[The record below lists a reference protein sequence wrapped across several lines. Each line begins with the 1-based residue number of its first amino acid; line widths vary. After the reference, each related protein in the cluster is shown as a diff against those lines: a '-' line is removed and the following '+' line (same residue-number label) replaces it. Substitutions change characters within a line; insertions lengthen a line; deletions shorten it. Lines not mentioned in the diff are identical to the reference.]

1 MEAITDTQKL
11 EAVEANGR
19 LYGYAR
25 VSTGDQDPQLQIDAL
40 TRAGVQKRDIRTDH
54 GQSGAKA
61 SRPAWDALRDELE
74 SGDVLVVW
82 KLDRAGRSVKHLV
95 DLVED
100 LRERGIGFKS
110 LTEGIDTTTPGGRL
124 VFHIFAAM
132 AEFERDLI
140 GERTDAGLA
149 AARAQG
155 KMGGRPST
163 ITTKKRNL
171 IVKLHRAGEP
181 KKEIADTVGI
191 GRSTVYRVLREEGLM

>member
-1 MEAITDTQKL
+1 METITDTQKL
-11 EAVEANGR
+11 EAVKADGR

-40 TRAGVQKRDIRTDH
+40 IRSGVQKRDIKTDH

-61 SRPAWDALRDELE
+61 SRPAWDELRNILE
-74 SGDVLVVW
+74 PGDVLVVW

-110 LTEGIDTTTPGGRL
+110 VTEGIDTTTPGGRL

-155 KMGGRPST
+155 KVGGRKKT
-163 ITTKKRNL
+163 ITTRTSNR
-171 IVKLHRAGEP
+171 IASMHRHGAP
-181 KKEIADTVGI
+181 KTEIAETVGVS
-191 GRSTVYRVLREEGLM
+191 RSTVYRVLQEAGLA

>member
-1 MEAITDTQKL
+1 MEQLSNDQKFEAI
-11 EAVEANGR
+11 EANGR
-19 LYGYAR
+19 WYGYAR
-25 VSTGDQDPQLQIDAL
+25 VSTGDQNPQLQKDAL
-40 TRAGVQKRDIRTDH
+40 LRAGVQARDIFTDE

-61 SRPAWDALRDELE
+61 SRPQWDLLRDQLE
-74 SGDVLVVW
+74 EGDVLVVW

-110 LTEGIDTTTPGGRL
+110 VTEGIDTTTPGGRL

-155 KMGGRPST
+155 RTGGRKKT
-163 ITTKKRNL
+163 ITTRTRNR
-171 IVKLHRAGEP
+171 VVTLHQSGAG
-181 KKEIADTVGI
+181 KSEIAETVGVS
-191 GRSTVYRVLREEGLM
+191 RSTVYRVLNEEGVA